1 MSSFCSLH
9 RKLFSE
15 QWKATYPCLTR
26 RTRFATQCKRITFTH
41 LGNLVETRQLGQK
54 WFSTRWAPQCC
65 SLVLGL
71 KEGAFCVCPSQRWQ
85 GKQSTQVKK
94 QFLNHQS
101 NSSTKKSSIPSL
113 HSENR
118 TASQTL
124 HHTHPQVF
132 CGWHFLTWVGL
143 ISLLQLLLS
152 SRVQLL
158 VRDQTP
164 GFLLQLKVFI
174 KQHMLEVCLKS
185 HKEAHA
191 ALLTQRQINRQVS
204 DVSFK
209 QVNVVQ
215 VFGRSLK

>member
-1 MSSFCSLH
+1 MSLH

-54 WFSTRWAPQCC
+54 WFSTRWAPQWC
-65 SLVLGL
+65 SSVLGL
-71 KEGAFCVCPSQRWQ
+71 KEGAFWVCPSQRRQ

-94 QFLNHQS
+94 QCLNHQS

-124 HHTHPQVF
+124 HHTHNISKFSVGESFLLGLDSLASFSF
-132 CGWHFLTWVGL
+132 CWAAEYSFWWGIKRRAFCC
-143 ISLLQLLLS
+143 S
-152 SRVQLL
+152 SR
-158 VRDQTP
+158 
-164 GFLLQLKVFI
+164 F
-174 KQHMLEVCLKS
+174 S
-185 HKEAHA
+185 
-191 ALLTQRQINRQVS
+191 
-204 DVSFK
+204 
-209 QVNVVQ
+209 
-215 VFGRSLK
+215 